1 MKQAELSWL
10 IRCLLSI
17 TFLLCSGAA
26 YAEIGVTKSTIRL
39 GQSAALSGPSGDLG
53 REFTRGARSY
63 FDVVNRQGGVH
74 GRSIVLIQ
82 KDDQY
87 EPEYTIDNTK
97 QLIKEENIFTLFGY
111 IGTPTTKA
119 ILPLIDEHKIP
130 LVAPFT
136 GAQILRQ
143 PFHQMIFNVRAS
155 YHQEIEAI
163 IRYLLRYGRE
173 DIAVVYQD
181 DAYGRDGLKGV
192 RVSLAKRELTTVA
205 ETEVQRNSSHVG
217 DAAYQVALTR
227 PDAVIV
233 ISAYGTT
240 ASFVRA
246 LRAEGSEAQ
255 VMSVSFVGSNA
266 LSRALGP
273 LGHGIG
279 ISQVVPFP
287 WDAKLPL
294 VRRYQKTL
302 AAGQDSQDYNFV
314 SLEGFIS
321 AMVVVRALQKAGP
334 ELDREAFREALESF
348 EHEDFGGFL
357 VDFSPDNHNGS
368 DFTQLTFIL
377 GESGSFIH

>member
-1 MKQAELSWL
+1 MKKPELAWL
-10 IRCLLSI
+10 IPCFFYVVCLLYPRAVY
-17 TFLLCSGAA
+17 GD
-26 YAEIGVTKSTIRL
+26 IGVTKDTIRL
-39 GQSAALSGPSGDLG
+39 GQSAALSGPSGNLG
-53 REFTRGARSY
+53 REFARGAKSY

-74 GRSIVLIQ
+74 GRSITLIQ

-87 EPEYTIDNTK
+87 EPDQAIHNTK
-97 QLIKEENIFTLFGY
+97 QLIDNENIFILFGY

-119 ILPLIDEHKIP
+119 ILPLINHHRIP

-136 GAQILRQ
+136 GATVFRQ
-143 PFHQMIFNVRAS
+143 PHQQMIFNIRAS

-163 IRYLLRYGRE
+163 ISYLIRYGRE

-181 DAYGRDGLKGV
+181 DAYGRDGLEGV
-192 RVSLAKRELTTVA
+192 RLSLAKRGLKTTA
-205 ETEVQRNSSHVG
+205 EAKVQRNSADVG
-217 DAAYQVALTR
+217 DSANRIALTR

-240 ASFVRA
+240 ASFVRS

-255 VMSVSFVGSNA
+255 VMSVSFVGSKA

-273 LGHGIG
+273 LAHGIG

-294 VRRYQKTL
+294 VKRYQKTL
-302 AAGQDSQDYNFV
+302 AAGRDSKDYNFV

-321 AMVVVRALQKAGP
+321 AMVVVRALQQAGP
-334 ELDREAFREALESF
+334 NLNREVFSKALESF
-348 EHEDFGGFL
+348 EHEDFGSFL
-357 VDFSPDNHNGS
+357 VHFGPGNHNGS
-368 DFTQLTFIL
+368 NFTQITFIL
-377 GESGSFIH
+377 GGNGSFIH

>member
-1 MKQAELSWL
+1 MKQTEPSWL
-10 IRCLLSI
+10 IRCLLPVC
-17 TFLLCSGAA
+17 FVLWHGAA
-26 YAEIGVTKSTIRL
+26 YAEIGVTETTIRL

-53 REFTRGARSY
+53 RAFTRGARSY
-63 FDVVNRQGGVH
+63 FEVVNRQGGVH
-74 GRSIVLIQ
+74 GRRIVLVQ

-87 EPEYTIDNTK
+87 EPEQALDNTT
-97 QLIKEENIFTLFGY
+97 QLIEEEKVFTLFGY

-119 ILPLIDEHKIP
+119 ILPLIDQYRIP

-136 GAQILRQ
+136 GARILRE
-143 PFHQMIFNVRAS
+143 PFHQMIFNIRAS

-163 IRYLLRYGRE
+163 VRYLLRYDRE

-192 RVSLAKRELTTVA
+192 RLSLAKRELTTVA
-205 ETEVQRNSSHVG
+205 EAEVQRNSADVG
-217 DAAYQVALTR
+217 DAAHQVAMTR

-240 ASFVRA
+240 ASVVRA

-255 VMSVSFVGSNA
+255 VMSVSFVGSSA

-294 VRRYQKTL
+294 VRRYQKTM
-302 AAGQDSQDYNFV
+302 AAAQGSQDYNFV
-314 SLEGFIS
+314 SLEGFIG
-321 AMVVVRALQKAGP
+321 AMVTVRALRKAGP
-334 ELDREAFREALESF
+334 DLDREAFREALESF

-357 VDFSPDNHNGS
+357 VNFSPEDHNGS

-377 GESGSFIH
+377 GEGGSFIH